1 MIRLASFIIVCS
13 LVIAAI
19 DSFVLANEGTLVT
32 QEQAIGI
39 GNRQVSKMQIDL
51 TDLDMEI
58 DEGNKRWNE
67 YMALLRDS
75 PVSTLQHQ
83 FQRYEAKLKGHS
95 YWSIFYKSKR
105 ESGRGFKGGGATVL
119 IDSETGRVLLAI
131 RGE

>member
-1 MIRLASFIIVCS
+1 VCLLLIAS
-13 LVIAAI
+13 L
-19 DSFVLANEGTLVT
+19 DSFVFANGGTLVT

-51 TDLDMEI
+51 TDLEMEI
-58 DEGNKRWNE
+58 DEGNRRWNE

-83 FQRYEAKLKGHS
+83 FQQYEAKLKGHS
-95 YWSIFYKSKR
+95 FWSIFYKPKR
-105 ESGRGFKGGGATVL
+105 EAGRGFKGGGATVL
-119 IDSETGRVLLAI
+119 IDSETGRVIIAI